1 MSAVD
6 LPRKL
11 ELTAEALGCGTL
23 KELHVR
29 LLEINPATTFDP
41 ERAYKW
47 RQGRSTPRHMSVYQ
61 DISDALGLSVPAETL
76 RDCSSE
82 VFEALL
88 AERPNPGTTAP
99 DIGVWRPFHLS
110 GRYILYMPS
119 FNPYPVP
126 KLLRMELR
134 MKVPPFE
141 RATAELIVPR
151 HGFEVR
157 HRGTI
162 DYADRLVLI
171 SLRSEEF
178 EDAVIVTF
186 SDPPTPVRAIAGLI
200 LGKPAYVANPGPHCT
215 RTLLIRAPE
224 RGADPP
230 IPDFYLDLDAAV
242 MTRELAWI
250 GLPVADHASLAVS
263 ALEFLGAP
271 IERLT
276 ISVTND
282 AADHVMVAFERAF
295 AGT

>member
-23 KELHVR
+23 KELHAR
-29 LLEINPATTFDP
+29 LLEVNPATTFDP

-61 DISDALGLSVPAETL
+61 DISDVLGLSVPAETL

-82 VFEALL
+82 TFEALL
-88 AERPNPGTTAP
+88 TERPGRSVTPQG
-99 DIGVWRPFHLS
+99 IGRWRPIHLS
-110 GRYILYMPS
+110 GRYIMYMPS
-119 FNPYPVP
+119 FNQHQVP

-134 MKVPPFE
+134 MEVPPFE
-141 RATAELIVPR
+141 QATAELIVPR

-162 DYADRLVLI
+162 DYADRLALL

-178 EDAVIVTF
+178 DDAVIVTF
-186 SDPPTPVRAIAGLI
+186 SDPPTPVRAITGLI
-200 LGKPAYVANPGPHCT
+200 LGKPAYVANPGPHCA
-215 RTLLIRAPE
+215 RTLLIRVPD
-224 RGADPP
+224 GAIYQPL
-230 IPDFYLDLDAAV
+230 PDFYLDFDAAV
-242 MTRELAWI
+242 MAGELERI
-250 GLPVADHASLAVS
+250 GLPIADHAGLAVP

-271 IERLT
+271 IERLS
-276 ISVTND
+276 ISVTSD
-282 AADHVMVAFERAF
+282 AADHIMSAFERAF